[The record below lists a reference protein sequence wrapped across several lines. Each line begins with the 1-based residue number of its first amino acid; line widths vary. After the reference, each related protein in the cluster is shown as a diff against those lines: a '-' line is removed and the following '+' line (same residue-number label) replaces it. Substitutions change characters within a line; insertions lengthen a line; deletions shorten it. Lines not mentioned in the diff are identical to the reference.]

1 MGVGQGFSSSV
12 VPTVKY
18 KATVVEGVS
27 EEFAQVVIVS
37 FLKKVQV
44 LHVVQQSPL
53 GVLRV
58 PHGHSL
64 LCVPHLLLV
73 FLECVYLEP
82 LLGWAATQE
91 VHEHLYIITAALLL
105 AQVCVDAHVASCASQ
120 AFVLVVQD
128 VLLGLCVNAVLDQA
142 KVNDVDGMLLLAAQ
156 PSHQEVLK
164 LHIVVDEDIGV
175 IL

>member
-1 MGVGQGFSSSV
+1 M
-12 VPTVKY
+12 
-18 KATVVEGVS
+18 
-27 EEFAQVVIVS
+27 
-37 FLKKVQV
+37 
-44 LHVVQQSPL
+44 
-53 GVLRV
+53 
-58 PHGHSL
+58 
-64 LCVPHLLLV
+64 
-73 FLECVYLEP
+73 EP

-128 VLLGLCVNAVLDQA
+128 VLLGLWVNAVLDQA